1 LLNDELNEL
10 GIFLFQNNE
19 TNEIDVVCLSS
30 LKLDEMI
37 PNKHSQSNLLAYYC
51 MNLEDAT
58 DLKSC
63 YGHME
68 MMRAASILNSICDL
82 VPNMKLG
89 KISAYSPYFRGSGM
103 TYSAS
108 YII

>member
-1 LLNDELNEL
+1 MD
-10 GIFLFQNNE
+10 
-19 TNEIDVVCLSS
+19 
-30 LKLDEMI
+30 
-37 PNKHSQSNLLAYYC
+37 
-51 MNLEDAT
+51 LEDAT

-68 MMRAASILNSICDL
+68 MMRVASVLNSICDL

-103 TYSAS
+103 AYSAS